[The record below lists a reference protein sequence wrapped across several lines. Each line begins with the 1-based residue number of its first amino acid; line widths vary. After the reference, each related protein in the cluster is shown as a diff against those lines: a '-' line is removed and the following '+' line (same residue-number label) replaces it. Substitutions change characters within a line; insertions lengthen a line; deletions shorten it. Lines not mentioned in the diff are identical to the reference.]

1 MSMLEDELNGQT
13 EIPVEEGSQ
22 DIQDYDMLLEN
33 LIYDMAATM
42 SDDERKYFMESDTFQ
57 NVVNEGGISKR
68 TVVRMN
74 KLDDLTRRI
83 AVAAFQMAKQD
94 NDPNYKALKK
104 LIAKKQAI
112 KAKILKKYA
121 TRVKPAVM
129 KAQKQG
135 FWCGIAFVIQMNG
148 IEEVLPNT
156 ETHPEF
162 GEVLSQAKQAG
173 VHVLNLTCSVDKNS
187 LEIISPIRIP

>member
-83 AVAAFQMAKQD
+83 AVD
-94 NDPNYKALKK
+94 
-104 LIAKKQAI
+104 
-112 KAKILKKYA
+112 
-121 TRVKPAVM
+121 
-129 KAQKQG
+129 
-135 FWCGIAFVIQMNG
+135 C
-148 IEEVLPNT
+148 
-156 ETHPEF
+156 
-162 GEVLSQAKQAG
+162 
-173 VHVLNLTCSVDKNS
+173 
-187 LEIISPIRIP
+187 

>member
-13 EIPVEEGSQ
+13 EIPIEEGSQ

-129 KAQKQG
+129 KAQKQLIKINPTY
-135 FWCGIAFVIQMNG
+135 F
-148 IEEVLPNT
+148 T
-156 ETHPEF
+156 R
-162 GEVLSQAKQAG
+162 
-173 VHVLNLTCSVDKNS
+173 
-187 LEIISPIRIP
+187 PIR

>member
-42 SDDERKYFMESDTFQ
+42 SDDERQAFMESDTFQ

-112 KAKILKKYA
+112 KSKILKKYA

-129 KAQKQG
+129 KAQTQLIKINPTY
-135 FWCGIAFVIQMNG
+135 F
-148 IEEVLPNT
+148 T
-156 ETHPEF
+156 R
-162 GEVLSQAKQAG
+162 
-173 VHVLNLTCSVDKNS
+173 
-187 LEIISPIRIP
+187 PIR

>member
-13 EIPVEEGSQ
+13 EIPIEEGSQ

-42 SDDERKYFMESDTFQ
+42 SDDERQAFMESDTFQ

-129 KAQKQG
+129 KAQNQLIKINPTY
-135 FWCGIAFVIQMNG
+135 F
-148 IEEVLPNT
+148 T
-156 ETHPEF
+156 R
-162 GEVLSQAKQAG
+162 
-173 VHVLNLTCSVDKNS
+173 
-187 LEIISPIRIP
+187 PIR